1 MRLVVWPL
9 NESEAGVDLDL
20 LEKCEVPLDLE
31 SGKIHQVSNIICP
44 DQKSILQRVRHN
56 MMPYL
61 TQKRSKILKILC

>member
-44 DQKSILQRVRHN
+44 DQKSIQ
-56 MMPYL
+56 
-61 TQKRSKILKILC
+61 

>member
-31 SGKIHQVSNIICP
+31 SGKINQVSNIICP
-44 DQKSILQRVRHN
+44 DQKSVL
-56 MMPYL
+56 
-61 TQKRSKILKILC
+61 

>member
-9 NESEAGVDLDL
+9 NESEAGVDL
-20 LEKCEVPLDLE
+20 EKCEVPLDLE
-31 SGKIHQVSNIICP
+31 SGNIHQVSNIICP